1 MDTIDGMRTFAAVAK
16 ETSFTA
22 AAKRLNIS
30 NKLASKYVRQLE
42 ERLGAQLL
50 QRSTRKVSLT
60 DVGQAYLRRCLPLL
74 EEFDE
79 LEAVVQER
87 QGALAGE
94 IRVTASTSFGAAN
107 LVEAMRPFLLEN
119 PEVTVDLYLSDR
131 QVSIIEEGF
140 DLAIR
145 LGQLTDS
152 SLIVRKLKSMPL
164 LVCASP
170 AYLKRHGEPAHPK
183 ALETHNCIINYG
195 LLDPTNWTFNVQ
207 GVTEHIKVSGPSRTN
222 TPLAVA
228 GMASAGLGI
237 GLCPEYVITEKLK
250 SGELVV
256 LFEQFTV
263 METGVYAVY
272 PPNRHLA
279 LRLRSLIDHLARE
292 MR

>member
-1 MDTIDGMRTFAAVAK
+1 MDTIEGMKTFVTVAK
-16 ETSFTA
+16 EASFTA

-30 NKLASKYVRQLE
+30 NKLASKYVQQLE

-50 QRSTRKVSLT
+50 QRSTRRVSLT
-60 DVGQAYLRRCLPLL
+60 DVGQAYLQRCLPLL

-94 IRVTASTSFGAAN
+94 IRLTASTSFGSGN
-107 LVEAMRPFLLEN
+107 LVEAMRPFLLEH
-119 PEVTVDLYLSDR
+119 PDVTVDLYLSDR
-131 QVSIIEEGF
+131 RVSIIEEGF

-152 SLIVRKLKSMPL
+152 SLMVRKLNSMPL
-164 LVCASP
+164 LVCVSP
-170 AYLKRHGEPAHPK
+170 DYLRRHGEPQHPK
-183 ALETHNCIINYG
+183 ALETHNCVINYG
-195 LLDPTNWTFNVQ
+195 LVDPTNWIFNVE
-207 GVTEHIKVSGPSRTN
+207 GVTEHVKVSGPSRTN

-237 GLCPEYVITEKLK
+237 GLCPEYVVTEKLRT
-250 SGELVV
+250 GELVV
-256 LFEQFTV
+256 LFEEFTV
-263 METGVYAVY
+263 MEAGVYAVY
-272 PPNRHLA
+272 PPNRHLTSRVRA
-279 LRLRSLIDHLARE
+279 LIDHLARE